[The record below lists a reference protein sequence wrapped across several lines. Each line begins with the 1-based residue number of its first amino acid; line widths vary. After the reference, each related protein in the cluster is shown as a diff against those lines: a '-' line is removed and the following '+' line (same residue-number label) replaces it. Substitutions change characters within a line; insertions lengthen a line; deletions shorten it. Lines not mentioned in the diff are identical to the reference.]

1 MKNAIN
7 PKRASLIGAL
17 LSFSMIAAA
26 IFIQLK
32 FSLEPCPLCITQRI
46 LFIVIAILFTGFY
59 FLPYNQL
66 VRYLQAITIIFSGL
80 TGVVFSFRHI
90 LIQAKIIEVPA
101 ECGIDLNYMFD
112 NFPLSE
118 AINLLF
124 RGTGDC
130 SQIDWT
136 FMGLTLPQMA
146 LFGYLFFITFTIY
159 VFLKVK

>member
-1 MKNAIN
+1 
-7 PKRASLIGAL
+7 
-17 LSFSMIAAA
+17 
-26 IFIQLK
+26 
-32 FSLEPCPLCITQRI
+32 
-46 LFIVIAILFTGFY
+46 
-59 FLPYNQL
+59 L

-80 TGVVFSFRHI
+80 IGVVFSFRHI

-159 VFLKVK
+159 IFLKAK